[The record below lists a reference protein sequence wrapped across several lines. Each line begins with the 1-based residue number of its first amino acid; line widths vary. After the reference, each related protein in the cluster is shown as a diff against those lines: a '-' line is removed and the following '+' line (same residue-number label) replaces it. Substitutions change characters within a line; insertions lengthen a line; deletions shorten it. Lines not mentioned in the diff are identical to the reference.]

1 MASLGEKDPPQPDFW
16 QQLVAYA
23 QRDRPALSLFG
34 EYGTLR
40 HLNLVHLQT
49 DLAKIKAEISGRVGR
64 AQLTEGNLVNAG
76 GSDPLLTTIVA
87 VNPINV
93 YFNIDERSL
102 QRYQK

>member
-23 QRDRPALSLFG
+23 QRGRPALSLFG

-49 DLAKIKAEISGRVGR
+49 DLAKIKAEIYESQTTTE
-64 AQLTEGNLVNAG
+64 AQMQHLRRTLHDYG
-76 GSDPLLTTIVA
+76 G
-87 VNPINV
+87 
-93 YFNIDERSL
+93 
-102 QRYQK
+102 QRKHASC